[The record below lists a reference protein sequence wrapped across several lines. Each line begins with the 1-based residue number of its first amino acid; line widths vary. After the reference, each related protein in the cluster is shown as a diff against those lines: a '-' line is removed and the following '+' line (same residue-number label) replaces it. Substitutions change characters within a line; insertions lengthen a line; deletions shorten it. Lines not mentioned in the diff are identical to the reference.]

1 MPPYDEGPRAAGLG
15 ATAMVDVSDGLVSD
29 LGHVARAS
37 GVSVRLSSEAFHVP
51 QEFQDTARALNADP
65 LQWLLAGGEDHALAA
80 TFPPDVD
87 LPMAW
92 SVVGRVDGGRG
103 RAGRRRGLAGAGRL
117 AVVLV
122 VVLTDWT
129 RRAAAHEERV
139 DAWVLPHLDRRRCG
153 QKHPVE
159 DFLFDYYRLSPAELR
174 RWHPGAGVVLA
185 GPDALPYL
193 ELADYRQ
200 VEQGVAADPRRLA
213 RHVRR
218 LRDVR
223 RLLVAT
229 GSRPASYGCFG
240 LHEWAMVYR
249 ASPDEVRH
257 RAHPLRLAQ
266 RGHRHRRRGRADA
279 VHAHRRLPLL
289 HPGRGAAQRAA
300 AEPGQ
305 PGRAGAA
312 GLPARRDGPLQVGG
326 AVPRRSV
333 PSELVADCFAHAR
346 EIRAVDMRA
355 SPYDLAGLGYP
366 PIRVETA
373 AGRAEYVRRQRGFTE
388 SGAVLRGRLVAALD
402 DLLDLASDPR

>member
-1 MPPYDEGPRAAGLG
+1 M
-15 ATAMVDVSDGLVSD
+15 
-29 LGHVARAS
+29 
-37 GVSVRLSSEAFHVP
+37 
-51 QEFQDTARALNADP
+51 
-65 LQWLLAGGEDHALAA
+65 
-80 TFPPDVD
+80 
-87 LPMAW
+87 
-92 SVVGRVDGGRG
+92 
-103 RAGRRRGLAGAGRL
+103 
-117 AVVLV
+117 
-122 VVLTDWT
+122 VVLTGWT
-129 RRAAAHEERV
+129 RRAAAHEQRV
-139 DAWVLPHLDRRRCG
+139 DAWVLPHLDRRRSG

-159 DFLFDYYRLSPAELR
+159 DFLFDYYHLSPAKLR

-185 GPDALPYL
+185 GPQALPYL

-200 VEQGVAADPRRLA
+200 VEEGVAADPRRLA
-213 RHVRR
+213 RHARR

-249 ASPDEVRH
+249 APADEVRH
-257 RAHPLRLAQ
+257 RAHPLRLGSAGTDTVVEDGPM
-266 RGHRHRRRGRADA
+266 RCTHIDA
-279 VHAHRRLPLL
+279 YRFFTPAAVPLNAL
-289 HPGRGAAQRAA
+289 RPTRDSQV
-300 AEPGQ
+300 ELEQ
-305 PGRAGAA
+305 PGCLHAGMDLYKWAA
-312 GLPARRDGPLQVGG
+312 LFSPF
-326 AVPRRSV
+326 V

-402 DLLDLASDPR
+402 DLLDLDPDPR